1 MSADTGVRER
11 MTHPTEA
18 SGGKGWVAAR
28 PTGPTEALA
37 AASRSRAVQSVATA
51 AVLALAAAVRIYGLA
66 RQSAWADEIT
76 TLFITDPTTPFA
88 RFWDLVLSD
97 THPPLYYLF
106 MREWFAAFGQSDLA
120 ARIPSLIFGILAVGA
135 AVLAFPPDR
144 FRARLGLMLLIALSP
159 GAIEYAQEARSY
171 SLLLFLAT
179 VITGLCVRIMK
190 ARSESDRVL
199 MRRIGAL
206 VSVGII
212 TAFTH
217 YFGFL
222 IALAAAL
229 TAAASLRHRPKL
241 FLAVALGVAGL
252 LAAFIPWVVYHAH
265 YMSYGL
271 RMSGWIAGFS
281 TAAMASWFAA
291 LWLGGRWALIGL
303 TVAAAAQLSR
313 PRFRAFARHS
323 PDFQI
328 ALALPL
334 LTLGAALVISWYAPV
349 ITARNLIVI
358 LPALYLGMAALF
370 DDGAARWGLPL
381 AAVAL
386 AVQLLLM
393 AQPLPGYYAVRTKE
407 QWRESAAFLL
417 AQPGCQ
423 TGPIYVYG
431 ETLNYRYLIE
441 RTRPR
446 LRLVEV
452 PEVGTAPPLATAS
465 DCNVVLWAAD
475 LPRAQFDRVLSAL
488 PIRRCS
494 LRVAT
499 FYWAFVALHDGAGAN
514 GKQECGERR
523 VAELAR

>member
-1 MSADTGVRER
+1 

-18 SGGKGWVAAR
+18 YGAKGWLAAR
-28 PTGPTEALA
+28 PRMPIQAFA
-37 AASRSRAVQSVATA
+37 AAARSAAVRPAAIA
-51 AVLALAAAVRIYGLA
+51 AVLALAAALRIYGLA

-76 TLFITDPTTPFA
+76 TLFIADPANPFA

-106 MREWFAAFGQSDLA
+106 MRWWFAAFGQSDLA
-120 ARIPSLIFGILAVGA
+120 ARTPSLIFGILAVGA
-135 AVLAFPPDR
+135 AALAFRPVR
-144 FRARLGLMLLIALSP
+144 FRARLALMLLIALSP
-159 GAIEYAQEARSY
+159 GTIEYAQEARSY
-171 SLLLFLAT
+171 SFLLFLAT
-179 VITGLCVRIMK
+179 VITGLCFRIV
-190 ARSESDRVL
+190 AAPSEGDRVL
-199 MRRIGAL
+199 LHRIAAL
-206 VSVGII
+206 FAVGII
-212 TAFTH
+212 AAFTH

-229 TAAASLRHRPKL
+229 TAAASLRYRPRP
-241 FLAVALGVAGL
+241 FLAAVIGVAAL
-252 LAAFIPWVVYHAH
+252 LATVIPWVFYHAH

-271 RMSGWIAGFS
+271 RMSAWIAGFS
-281 TAAMASWFAA
+281 AAAMASWFVA

-313 PRFRAFARHS
+313 PSFRTFARRD
-323 PDFQI
+323 PTFQI

-334 LTLGAALVISWYAPV
+334 LTLGAALAISWFTPV
-349 ITARNLIVI
+349 ITSRNLIVI
-358 LPALYLGMAALF
+358 LPALYLGMASLF
-370 DDGAARWGLPL
+370 DHGAVRWGMPF

-386 AVQLLLM
+386 VVQLLLM
-393 AQPLPGYYAVRTKE
+393 VQPLPGYYGVRTKE

-431 ETLNYRYLIE
+431 EALNYRYLVE
-441 RTRPR
+441 KARPG

-452 PEVGTAPPLATAS
+452 QEIGTAPPLPTGS
-465 DCNVVLWAAD
+465 DCNVLLWAAD

-499 FYWAFVALHDGAGAN
+499 FYWAFVALHDGAGATE
-514 GKQECGERR
+514 KQECGEAR
-523 VAELAR
+523 VAGIER